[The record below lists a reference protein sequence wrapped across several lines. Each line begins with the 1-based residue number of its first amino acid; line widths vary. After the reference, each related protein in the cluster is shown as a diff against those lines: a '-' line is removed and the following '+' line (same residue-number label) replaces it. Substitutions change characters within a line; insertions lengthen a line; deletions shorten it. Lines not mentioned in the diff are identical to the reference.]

1 MLSMNNVTMRFGPR
15 VLFEDATATFMA
27 GRRYAITGPNGAGK
41 STLMKIL
48 TGDQEPTTGSVT
60 RPKRLGILRQDQ
72 FAFDEFRVIDT
83 VIMGNGALWK
93 ALQERDALYE
103 KPHDQLTDDDGMRLG
118 ELEGVIGEEG
128 GYTAE
133 SDASALLDGLGIESD
148 LHERKMGELQ
158 GGQKVRVLLAQ
169 ALFGTPTALLLDEP
183 TNNLDLDSVHWLQKY
198 LNEFEGVLIVIS
210 HDRHFLNS
218 VCTHTADIDYEAVI
232 MYVGGYDDMVVAKTQ
247 VRSRIESENAQREK
261 KIAQL
266 QDFIAR
272 FSAGTRSAQATSRKK
287 EVERLATTELA
298 RSNIQRPYIK
308 FDMKRNSGKH
318 PLEIKSVEK
327 SYDDLKVI
335 PRFTASIGRG
345 EKIALMGRNGAGKTT
360 LLRSL
365 VRNAPGFIDDSD
377 KEFPINGG
385 QVIWGHEVSVGY
397 FAQDHTDSFTKDN
410 TTSIDWLWQFDPS
423 ANQQELRGLMGQ
435 MLFSGDDAMKPT
447 RALSGGETARLIFC
461 RLMLQKPNFLV
472 LDEPTNHLD
481 LESINALNIALQRY
495 DGTVLL
501 VTHDHDVIDEVA
513 TRIWHFHDGKIED
526 FKGNYEEFA
535 AYTEQKA
542 ATQTASRGR

>member
-1 MLSMNNVTMRFGPR
+1 MLSINNISMRFGPR
-15 VLFEDATATFMA
+15 VLFEDVTTTFMA

-48 TGDQEPTTGSVT
+48 TGELEPTKGSVT
-60 RPKRLGILRQDQ
+60 RPKKLGILRQDQ
-72 FAFDEFRVIDT
+72 FAFDEFRVIDA
-83 VIMGNGALWK
+83 VIMGNTSLWK
-93 ALQERDALYE
+93 ALQERDTLYA
-103 KPHDQLTDDDGMRLG
+103 KPHEELTDADGMRLG
-118 ELEGVIGEEG
+118 ELEGVVGEEG

-133 SDASALLDGLGIESD
+133 SDAGALLDGLGIEID
-148 LHERKMGELQ
+148 LHERKMSELQ

-169 ALFGTPTALLLDEP
+169 ALFGNPTALLLDEP

-198 LNEFEGVLIVIS
+198 LTDYEGVLIVIS

-218 VCTHTADIDYEAVI
+218 VCTHTADIDYETVI
-232 MYVGGYDDMVVAKTQ
+232 MYVGGYDEMVVAKTQ
-247 VRSRIESENAQREK
+247 IRSRIESENAQREK

-266 QDFIAR
+266 NDFIAR

-287 EVERLATTELA
+287 EVERLATSELA

-308 FDMKRNSGKH
+308 FDMKRNSGRH

-327 SYDDLKVI
+327 SYDTLKVI
-335 PRFTASIGRG
+335 PRFSASVTRG
-345 EKIALMGRNGAGKTT
+345 EKIALMGRNGTGKTT
-360 LLRSL
+360 LLKSL
-365 VRNAPGFIDDSD
+365 IRNATGFIDDND
-377 KEFPINGG
+377 KLFPINGG
-385 QVIWGHEVSVGY
+385 AVVWGHEVTVGY
-397 FAQDHTDSFTKDN
+397 FAQDHTDSIKRDN

-435 MLFSGDDAMKPT
+435 MLFSGDDALKPT
-447 RALSGGETARLIFC
+447 RALSGGESARLIFC
-461 RLMLQKPNFLV
+461 KLMLQKPNFLV

-481 LESINALNIALQRY
+481 LESINALNISLQRY

-513 TRIWHFHDGKIED
+513 TRIWHFSHGKIDD
-526 FKGNYEEFA
+526 FKGPYEEFV
-535 AYTEQKA
+535 AYAQEKA
-542 ATQTASRGR
+542 S

>member
-1 MLSMNNVTMRFGPR
+1 MLSINNISMRFGPR
-15 VLFEDATATFMA
+15 VLFEDVTCSFMA

-48 TGDQEPTTGSVT
+48 TGELEPTKGSVT
-60 RPKRLGILRQDQ
+60 RPKKLGILRQDQ
-72 FAFDEFRVIDT
+72 FAFDEFRAIDT
-83 VIMGNGALWK
+83 VIMGNAPLWK
-93 ALQERDALYE
+93 ALQERDILYA
-103 KPHDQLTDDDGMRLG
+103 KPHEELTDDDGMRLG
-118 ELEGVIGEEG
+118 ELEGIVGEEG

-133 SDASALLDGLGIESD
+133 SDAGALLDGLGIEST
-148 LHERKMGELQ
+148 LHERKMSELQ

-169 ALFGTPTALLLDEP
+169 ALFGNPTALLLDEP

-198 LNEFEGVLIVIS
+198 LTEYDGVLIVIS

-218 VCTHTADIDYEAVI
+218 VCTYTADIDYETVI
-232 MYVGGYDDMVVAKTQ
+232 MYVGGYDDMIVAKTQ
-247 VRSRIESENAQREK
+247 IRSRIESENAQREK

-266 QDFIAR
+266 NDFIAR

-287 EVERLATTELA
+287 EVERLATSELA

-308 FDMKRNSGKH
+308 FDMKRNSGRH

-327 SYDDLKVI
+327 AYDTLKVI
-335 PRFTASIGRG
+335 PRFSASVTRG
-345 EKIALMGRNGAGKTT
+345 EKIALMGRNGTGKTT
-360 LLRSL
+360 LLKSL
-365 VRNAPGFIDDSD
+365 IRNATGFIDDSD
-377 KEFPINGG
+377 KQFAINGG
-385 QVIWGHEVSVGY
+385 QVIWGHEVTVGY
-397 FAQDHTDSFTKDN
+397 FAQDHTDSIKRDN

-435 MLFSGDDAMKPT
+435 MLFSGDDALKPT
-447 RALSGGETARLIFC
+447 RALSGGESARLIFC

-481 LESINALNIALQRY
+481 LESINALNISLQRY

-513 TRIWHFHDGKIED
+513 TRIWHFHAAKIDD
-526 FKGNYEEFA
+526 FKGPYEEFV
-535 AYTEQKA
+535 AYAQEKA
-542 ATQTASRGR
+542 S

>member
-1 MLSMNNVTMRFGPR
+1 MLSINNISMRFGPR
-15 VLFEDATATFMA
+15 VLFEDVTTTFMA

-48 TGDQEPTTGSVT
+48 TGELEPTKGSIT
-60 RPKRLGILRQDQ
+60 RPKKLGILRQDQ
-72 FAFDEFRVIDT
+72 FAFDDFRVIDT
-83 VIMGNGALWK
+83 VIMGNGTLWK
-93 ALQERDALYE
+93 ALEERDALYA
-103 KPHDQLTDDDGMRLG
+103 KPHEDLTDADGMRLG
-118 ELEGVIGEEG
+118 ELEGIVGEEG

-133 SDASALLDGLGIESD
+133 TDAAILLDGLGIEAAF
-148 LHERKMGELQ
+148 HERKMGELQ

-183 TNNLDLDSVHWLQKY
+183 TNNLDLDSVHWLQNY
-198 LNEFEGVLIVIS
+198 LCEYQGVLIVIS

-218 VCTHTADIDYEAVI
+218 VCTYTADIDYQTVI

-247 VRSRIESENAQREK
+247 IRSRIESENAQREK

-266 QDFIAR
+266 NEFIAR

-287 EVERLATTELA
+287 EVERLQTSELA

-308 FDMKRNSGKH
+308 FEMKRNSGRH
-318 PLEIKSVEK
+318 PLEIKSVAK
-327 SYDDLKVI
+327 SYGDLKVI
-335 PRFTASIGRG
+335 HPFTASVTRG
-345 EKIALMGRNGAGKTT
+345 EKIALMGRNGTGKTT
-360 LLRSL
+360 LLKSL
-365 VRNAPGFIDDSD
+365 IRNATGFIDAADQQ
-377 KEFPINGG
+377 FPIDGG
-385 QVIWGHEVSVGY
+385 KVIWGHEVTVGY

-410 TTSIDWLWQFDPS
+410 TTAIEWLWQFDPS
-423 ANQQELRGLMGQ
+423 ASQQELRGLMGQ
-435 MLFSGDDAMKPT
+435 MLFSGDDALKPT
-447 RALSGGETARLIFC
+447 RALSGGETARIIFC

-481 LESINALNIALQRY
+481 LESINALNISLQRY

-513 TRIWHFHDGKIED
+513 TRIWHFQSSKIED
-526 FKGNYEEFA
+526 FKGPYQDYL
-535 AYTEQKA
+535 AYAQEKA
-542 ATQTASRGR
+542 S

>member
-1 MLSMNNVTMRFGPR
+1 MLSINNISMRFGPR
-15 VLFEDATATFMA
+15 VLFEDVTCSFMA

-48 TGDQEPTTGSVT
+48 TGELEPTKGSVT

-72 FAFDEFRVIDT
+72 FAFDDFRVIDT
-83 VIMGNGALWK
+83 VIMGNATLWK
-93 ALQERDALYE
+93 ALEERDALYA
-103 KPHDQLTDDDGMRLG
+103 KPHEELTDADGMRLG
-118 ELEGVIGEEG
+118 ELEGIVGEEG

-133 SDASALLDGLGIESD
+133 ADAAILLDGLGIESAF
-148 LHERKMGELQ
+148 HERKMGELQ

-169 ALFGTPTALLLDEP
+169 ALFGNPTALLLDEP
-183 TNNLDLDSVHWLQKY
+183 TNNLDLDSVHWLQDY
-198 LNEFEGVLIVIS
+198 LCEYQGILIVIS

-218 VCTHTADIDYEAVI
+218 VCTHTADIDYETVI

-247 VRSRIESENAQREK
+247 IRSRIESENAQREK

-266 QDFIAR
+266 NEFIAR

-287 EVERLATTELA
+287 EVERLQTSELA

-308 FDMKRNSGKH
+308 FEMKRNSGRH
-318 PLEIKSVEK
+318 PLEIKSVSK
-327 SYDDLKVI
+327 SYGDLKVI
-335 PRFTASIGRG
+335 HPFTASVTRG
-345 EKIALMGRNGAGKTT
+345 EKIALMGRNGTGKTT
-360 LLRSL
+360 LLKSL
-365 VRNAPGFIDDSD
+365 IRNATGFIDNADQQ
-377 KEFPINGG
+377 FPVDGG
-385 QVIWGHEVSVGY
+385 KVIWGHEVTVGY

-410 TTSIDWLWQFDPS
+410 TTAIEWLWQFDPS
-423 ANQQELRGLMGQ
+423 ASQQELRGLMGQ
-435 MLFSGDDAMKPT
+435 MLFSGDDALKPT
-447 RALSGGETARLIFC
+447 RALSGGETARIIFC

-481 LESINALNIALQRY
+481 LESINALNISLQRY

-513 TRIWHFHDGKIED
+513 TRIWHFQSSKIED
-526 FKGNYEEFA
+526 FKGPYQDYL
-535 AYTEQKA
+535 AYAQGVVA
-542 ATQTASRGR
+542 GLQSGRP